1 MRLLLEKRS
10 EHSQLMTVISPLIA
24 VALTLVTGGFMFL
37 AMGLNPFEA
46 LYVYFLEPLKFFW
59 KRGGRFFV
67 RPLTWMETTVFCRL
81 ADTPLP
87 N

>member
-24 VALTLVTGGFMFL
+24 VALTIVTGGLMFL
-37 AMGLNPFEA
+37 AMGLNPFVA

-59 KRGGRFFV
+59 TFAAEDF
-67 RPLTWMETTVFCRL
+67 
-81 ADTPLP
+81 
-87 N
+87 